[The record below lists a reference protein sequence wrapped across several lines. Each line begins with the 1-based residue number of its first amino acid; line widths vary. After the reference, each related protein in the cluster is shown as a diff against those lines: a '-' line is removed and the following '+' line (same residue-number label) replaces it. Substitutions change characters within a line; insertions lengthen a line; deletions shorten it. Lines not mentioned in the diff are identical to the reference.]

1 VTQIVHTPSGHPAVK
16 PKKIGVL
23 LVNLGSPDAP
33 TPSAVRRYLKQFLSD
48 RRVIELSP
56 LLWQPILRG
65 IILNTRPAKSAKKY
79 ASVWGK
85 VGTLAPLVQ
94 ITSQQATALQNEFGE
109 NAVVRFAMR
118 YGNPAI
124 PDQLNHLFYE
134 QGCDRI
140 LIAPLYP
147 QYCAATT
154 ASIVDEVSRWQ
165 AKQRWQPALRYLPPY
180 YDSPVYIS
188 AITDSLR
195 EHIAALP
202 WAPDRIM
209 LSFHGMPRETLDKG
223 DPYQC
228 QSQKTARLVR
238 ESLGHDAPP
247 LQITFQSRFGPKK
260 WLEPYTDKTLEDLAA
275 SGTKNIVLQ
284 SPGFA
289 ADCLETLEEIA
300 MEAKETFLHAGADN
314 FSYVPCLNDSLRG
327 IEMLQTLIRNELKGW
342 L

>member
-1 VTQIVHTPSGHPAVK
+1 MTQNVHTPNGHPVVRG
-16 PKKIGVL
+16 KKVGIL

-48 RRVIELSP
+48 RRVIELNP

-85 VGTLAPLVQ
+85 VGTPAPLVK
-94 ITSQQATALQNEFGE
+94 ITSQQTLALQNKFGDS
-109 NAVVRFAMR
+109 AVIRFAMR
-118 YGNPAI
+118 YGAPAI
-124 PDQLNHLFYE
+124 PAQLDDLFYE
-134 QGCDRI
+134 HGCDRI

-165 AKQRWQPALRYLPPY
+165 AKQRWQPALRYVPPY
-180 YDSPVYIS
+180 YDNPIYIS
-188 AITDSLR
+188 AIKDSLND
-195 EHIAALP
+195 HITALP
-202 WAPDRIM
+202 WKPDRIM
-209 LSFHGMPRETLDKG
+209 LSFHGMPRETLTKG

-238 ESLGHDAPP
+238 DSLGTTAPP

-260 WLEPYTDKTLEDLAA
+260 WLEPYTDKTLEDLAKT
-275 SGTKNIVLQ
+275 GTKNIVVQ

-300 MEAKETFLHAGADN
+300 MEARETFLHSGGAH
-314 FSYVPCLNDSLRG
+314 FSYVPCLNDSPRG
-327 IEMLQTLIRNELKGW
+327 IQMLSVLIKNELLGW